1 MAIVFVDVDFFK
13 AFYDSYGHIAGDAC
27 LQQVARALSACVK
40 RTNDVLARYGG
51 EEFAAILP
59 ATGLSDA
66 IIVAERMRN
75 AVEEMNLGHDGSSLG
90 HVSISVGAAAMPPA
104 GT

>member
-1 MAIVFVDVDFFK
+1 MGALRQGASTELAIVFVDVDYFK
-13 AFYDSYGHIAGDAC
+13 AFNDSYGHIAGDAC

-59 ATGLSDA
+59 VDESAT
-66 IIVAERMRN
+66 MRSSSPN
-75 AVEEMNLGHDGSSLG
+75 ACARRSKR
-90 HVSISVGAAAMPPA
+90 
-104 GT
+104 